1 MFTKQMSTTESDSI
15 GKVGLMRNICQ
26 NDAQNRRNV
35 QNLKEN
41 SGMIVVFVLSCL
53 TLIVCAVK
61 FRGIG
66 GGGYWGKAPGKVKHN
81 NRGISFCAFCN
92 KLILKIYQIAKN
104 YLISVLC
111 EFFFW

>member
-41 SGMIVVFVLSCL
+41 SGMIVVLVLSL
-53 TLIVCAVK
+53 
-61 FRGIG
+61 
-66 GGGYWGKAPGKVKHN
+66 
-81 NRGISFCAFCN
+81 
-92 KLILKIYQIAKN
+92 N
-104 YLISVLC
+104 YLTNATEGIVI
-111 EFFFW
+111 

>member
-53 TLIVCAVK
+53 TLIVYAVK

-66 GGGYWGKAPGKVKHN
+66 GGGAIG
-81 NRGISFCAFCN
+81 
-92 KLILKIYQIAKN
+92 AKP
-104 YLISVLC
+104 L
-111 EFFFW
+111 EK